1 MKVLCW
7 VPVFNE
13 IREFPKLLAELEGAA
28 GPFDELLLVN
38 NGSTDGSEEVVRAS
52 GFPRIDLPRNRGV
65 GYANIAAA
73 DWGLAHGFD
82 VLVALAGNGKMRPS
96 EMPRLV
102 DPIRSEGL
110 DYVTGSRFLSGGD
123 SPNLPRFR
131 QVAIP
136 LVNVF
141 AWAATGVRL
150 SDATCGYRA
159 YRLDLLRR
167 AAFDWHAPWLETYGF
182 EYYLFAKVLLD
193 RQLAWREV
201 AITMQYPARRSGY
214 SKIRPGRDWWA
225 MLKPWLMARLDGTGF
240 ARSAEPPA
248 RR

>member
-1 MKVLCW
+1 VKVLCW

-13 IREFPKLLAELEGAA
+13 IREFPKLLDELRSAA
-28 GPFDELLLVN
+28 GPFEEIVLVN
-38 NGSTDGSEEVVRAS
+38 NGSTDGSEKLIRAS
-52 GFPRIDLPRNRGV
+52 GLPTIDLPRNRGV
-65 GYANIAAA
+65 GYANIAAI
-73 DWGLAHGFD
+73 DWGLEHGFD
-82 VLVALAGNGKMRPS
+82 VLTGVAGNGKMRPT
-96 EMPRLV
+96 EMSRVV
-102 DPIRSEGL
+102 DPILHEGL
-110 DYVTGSRFLSGGD
+110 DYVTGSRFLSGGA

-141 AWAATGVRL
+141 AWATTGIHL

-167 AAFDWHAPWLETYGF
+167 AAFDWHAPWLESYGF

-193 RQLAWREV
+193 RGLRWREV
-201 AITMQYPARRSGY
+201 PITMQYPARRSGY

-225 MLKPWLMARLDGTGF
+225 MLRPWLIARLDGKGF
-240 ARSAEPPA
+240 RPSPPLP
-248 RR
+248 R